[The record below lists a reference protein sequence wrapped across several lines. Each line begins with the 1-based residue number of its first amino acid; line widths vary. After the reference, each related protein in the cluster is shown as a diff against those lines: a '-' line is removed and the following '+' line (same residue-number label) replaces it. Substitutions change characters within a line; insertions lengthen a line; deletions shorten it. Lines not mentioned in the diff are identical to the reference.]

1 MKYLFFVSLL
11 FCAIP
16 SAASGPLVIGRDLPG
31 WKIDNPDFYNAKQL
45 YGYINGGAELYL
57 EYGFKQVSA
66 QRCTNGEFELQV
78 DIYEM
83 VSPEAAFGIFSILR
97 GKCATP
103 LKGALFSCSRSEQ
116 ILFARDRYLV
126 SVVPYD
132 RSNTTRDAATAAA
145 TALLLRIGKKEHR
158 PNELFRSGPLSP
170 GFDGLRYFHG
180 PLALQSALDDWSDR
194 LAGIDRFDLEH
205 SRFGKGS
212 QQTEAAVIRF
222 RSRRDCEKFLSQ
234 SRLSEAKGKKGWYVD
249 NGTGRSVMIKGG
261 KTVYYL
267 AGGQAKKLRPRIK

>member
-1 MKYLFFVSLL
+1 
-11 FCAIP
+11 
-16 SAASGPLVIGRDLPG
+16 LPG
-31 WKIDNPDFYNAKQL
+31 WEIGQPDFYNAKQL

-66 QRCTNGEFELQV
+66 QRCSKGDLELQV
-78 DIYEM
+78 DVYEM
-83 VSPEAAFGIFSILR
+83 TSPEAAFGIFSILR
-97 GKCATP
+97 GNCATT
-103 LKGALFSCSRSEQ
+103 LKGSLFSCLRPEQ
-116 ILFARDRYLV
+116 VLFARDRYLV

-132 RSNTTRDAATAAA
+132 RSKTSRDAASDAAL
-145 TALLLRIGKKEHR
+145 ALLGRIGQKEHR

-170 GFDGLRYFHG
+170 GFNALLYLHG

-205 SRFGKGS
+205 TRFGKGS
-212 QQTEAAVIRF
+212 QKTEAAVIRF
-222 RSRRDCEKFLSQ
+222 RSHRDCETFLSRCGM
-234 SRLSEAKGKKGWYVD
+234 SDAKGKKGWVVD
-249 NGTGRSVMIKGG
+249 DRTGVSLMIKGG